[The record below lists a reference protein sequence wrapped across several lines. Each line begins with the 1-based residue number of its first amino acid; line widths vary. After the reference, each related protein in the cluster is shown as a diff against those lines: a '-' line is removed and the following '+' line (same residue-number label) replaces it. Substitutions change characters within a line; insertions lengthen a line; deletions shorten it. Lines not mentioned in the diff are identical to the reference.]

1 MMSKNTSA
9 PQSLRSPLGRAKG
22 LGSSRSGVSHWWV
35 QRLTAMGMLPLVL
48 YCLISFILIADA
60 DLDTARSWIRQPF
73 NSVAMI
79 LLLAVG
85 FYHASLGLQ
94 VVIEDYISTKTRRI
108 LSLAF
113 TKMIMT
119 AFAVMSIYSIL
130 LIALAD
136 GV

>member
-1 MMSKNTSA
+1 MSKHISA
-9 PQSLRSPLGRAKG
+9 SQSLRSPLGRARG

-35 QRLTAMGMLPLVL
+35 QRLTAMGMIPLVL
-48 YCLISFILIADA
+48 YCLISFILLADA
-60 DLDTARSWIRQPF
+60 DLSTARSWIQHPF
-73 NSVAMI
+73 NGVAMI

-108 LSLAF
+108 LTLAL

>member
-1 MMSKNTSA
+1 MSKTSS
-9 PQSLRSPLGRAKG
+9 PSLRSPLGRAKG
-22 LGSSRSGVSHWWV
+22 LGSSRSGVSHWWL
-35 QRLTAMGMLPLVL
+35 QRLTAMGMIPLVL
-48 YCLISFILIADA
+48 YCLISFIVLADA
-60 DLDTARSWIRQPF
+60 DLNMARAWIRQPF
-73 NSVAMI
+73 NTVAMI

-108 LSLAF
+108 LTLAL
-113 TKMIMT
+113 TKMVMT

-130 LIALAD
+130 LITLAN